1 MKTEIVFDSQL
12 NEMKPTGYDEM
23 YVDEAGMTHVI
34 GDWNKMDNVLP
45 FQVAHFFIFIIIS
58 IMKQINF
65 IIFNK
70 YFELFLEIYYIIYV
84 ND

>member
-45 FQVAHFFIFIIIS
+45 F
-58 IMKQINF
+58 
-65 IIFNK
+65 
-70 YFELFLEIYYIIYV
+70 
-84 ND
+84 